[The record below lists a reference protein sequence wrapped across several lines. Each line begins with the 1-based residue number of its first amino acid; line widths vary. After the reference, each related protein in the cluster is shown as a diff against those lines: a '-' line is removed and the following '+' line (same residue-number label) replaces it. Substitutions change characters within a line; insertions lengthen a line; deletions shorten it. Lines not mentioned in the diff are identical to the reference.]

1 MRITTIVNN
10 SNGTDNSEAIRN
22 FHFLK
27 KENNFRKIENRKT
40 VSAEIISKSLQRPQ
54 QSSQS
59 NKNLPTDLQ
68 TG

>member
-22 FHFLK
+22 FNFLK
-27 KENNFRKIENRKT
+27 KENNCRKIENRKT
-40 VSAEIISKSLQRPQ
+40 ISAETIFKSLQRPQ

-59 NKNLPTDLQ
+59 
-68 TG
+68 